1 MKLKALFTM
10 FLAGSLLA
18 GAQSQGY
25 KDGIEYYKAGQYDNA
40 RTILERTLNDSSTD
54 QSLANYYLGR
64 VALIKGERQNAVDYF
79 EKGRNLNP
87 ENPFNYVGLGAA
99 DLLNGNAKSAE
110 GYFKEAQKLGKKN
123 GEVTVAIARA
133 YYNAD
138 PVLYKAQIDKML
150 QKARKDTKNQEP
162 AIYILEG
169 DMLADQ
175 REYGDAAAQY
185 EMAINFDQN
194 NPEGYVKYSN
204 AYFFVNPNFA
214 ISKLEELL
222 EKQPQSALAQRE
234 LAVKYFDGK
243 HWRKAVD
250 LYGKYLQNPNHF
262 PEDKAMYA
270 VLLYWDNKYKP
281 SLDVANEI
289 LTNDPNH
296 FLSQRMRFLNETALE
311 DYPAAVR
318 DAEAFFKN
326 NPNGNFTSND
336 YVTYAQALSGTGQD
350 SLAVVQYEIAAKRD
364 PENGDLL
371 KGLSDMYTRAKDY
384 LSAAETY
391 DAYLQ
396 LQENPSI
403 NDLFG
408 MSGRYLNV
416 AATTTDNDEQR
427 VKAADRGLEYIN
439 KVMERAAKQGPL
451 YQRKAR
457 LYIARNGN
465 QPDINAIETYKE
477 MTDFLD
483 EDPAN
488 MSPENKASLG
498 LYREAYSFGML
509 YYGNIEKDKDKMAE
523 FTEKYNIVDGILN
536 PKTAEPT
543 AE

>member
-1 MKLKALFTM
+1 
-10 FLAGSLLA
+10 
-18 GAQSQGY
+18 
-25 KDGIEYYKAGQYDNA
+25 
-40 RTILERTLNDSSTD
+40 
-54 QSLANYYLGR
+54 
-64 VALIKGERQNAVDYF
+64 
-79 EKGRNLNP
+79 
-87 ENPFNYVGLGAA
+87 
-99 DLLNGNAKSAE
+99 
-110 GYFKEAQKLGKKN
+110 
-123 GEVTVAIARA
+123 
-133 YYNAD
+133 
-138 PVLYKAQIDKML
+138 
-150 QKARKDTKNQEP
+150 
-162 AIYILEG
+162 
-169 DMLADQ
+169 
-175 REYGDAAAQY
+175 
-185 EMAINFDQN
+185 
-194 NPEGYVKYSN
+194 
-204 AYFFVNPNFA
+204 
-214 ISKLEELL
+214 
-222 EKQPQSALAQRE
+222 
-234 LAVKYFDGK
+234 
-243 HWRKAVD
+243 
-250 LYGKYLQNPNHF
+250 
-262 PEDKAMYA
+262 
-270 VLLYWDNKYKP
+270 
-281 SLDVANEI
+281 
-289 LTNDPNH
+289 
-296 FLSQRMRFLNETALE
+296 MRFLNETALE